1 MTLPGLA
8 ATSRPLLEVES
19 LCTSFD
25 VQGERLVAV
34 DDVSFSLAAGRT
46 LAIVGESGSG
56 KTVLS
61 RSIMQIL
68 PRTGVQT
75 SGRVVFSGRELTG
88 LGDKALQQVWGRQIA
103 MILQDPMSSLT
114 PTLTIGRQISESLQW
129 HLKLSRRQARD
140 RSAQLLAAVGIPS
153 PTAALDRYPHQLS
166 GGLRQRVCIA
176 IALACGPLL
185 LLADEPTTSLDVTVQ
200 AQILDL
206 LAAQQS
212 ERAMAMILI
221 THDLAVVA
229 GRADETIVMYAG
241 RIVERA
247 PTSRIFAAPRMPYT
261 RGLLE
266 SIPRLSDPS
275 HTPLT
280 AIPGRPPELI
290 RLGPGCAFAPR
301 CPRAQD
307 RCRSEAPT
315 LTEADDGGHWFACWY
330 PLPPPTGAQPADS
343 VPLDQ
348 QSSVT
353 S

>member
-1 MTLPGLA
+1 
-8 ATSRPLLEVES
+8 LLQVEN
-19 LCTSFD
+19 LRTSFD
-25 VQGERLVAV
+25 VHGERLVAV
-34 DDVSFSLAAGRT
+34 DDVSFTLAAGRT

-75 SGRVVFSGRELTG
+75 SGRVMFGGHDLTA
-88 LGDKALQQVWGRQIA
+88 LDDKALQQVWGRQIA

-114 PTLTIGRQISESLQW
+114 PTLTIGRQIAESLQW
-129 HLKLSRRQARD
+129 HLKMSRGQARN
-140 RSAQLLAAVGIPS
+140 RSAELLASVGIPA
-153 PTAALDRYPHQLS
+153 PTAALNRYPHQLS

-212 ERAMAMILI
+212 EREMAMILI

-247 PTSRIFAAPRMPYT
+247 PTRRIFTAPRMPYT
-261 RGLLE
+261 RGLIE

-290 RLGPGCAFAPR
+290 RLGPGCPFAPR
-301 CPRAQD
+301 CPRVQD
-307 RCRSEAPT
+307 RCGSEAPP
-315 LTEADDGGHWFACWY
+315 LTETDDGDHWYACWY
-330 PLPPPTGAQPADS
+330 PLPLPTDAQEATSAPVS
-343 VPLDQ
+343 QRGP
-348 QSSVT
+348 VT
-353 S
+353 A

>member
-1 MTLPGLA
+1 MTLADRGP
-8 ATSRPLLEVES
+8 TDEPLLRVEN
-19 LCTSFD
+19 LRTSFD
-25 VQGERLVAV
+25 VLGERLMAV
-34 DDVSFSLAAGRT
+34 DDVSFTLAAGRT

-61 RSIMQIL
+61 RSIMRIL

-75 SGRVVFSGRELTG
+75 SGRVVFDGRDLNV
-88 LGDKALQQVWGRQIA
+88 LDAKAMQQVWGRQIA

-114 PTLTIGRQISESLQW
+114 PTLRIGSQISESLQW
-129 HLKLSRRQARD
+129 HLKMSRRRARD
-140 RSAQLLAAVGIPS
+140 RSAELLASVGVPS
-153 PTAALDRYPHQLS
+153 PAAALDRFPHQLS

-212 ERAMAMILI
+212 ERRMAMILI

-247 PTSRIFAAPRMPYT
+247 PTRRIFAAPRMPYT
-261 RGLLE
+261 RGLLG
-266 SIPRLSDPS
+266 SIPRLGDRS

-301 CPRAQD
+301 CPVVQD
-307 RCRSEAPT
+307 RCRSEAPP
-315 LTEADDGGHWFACWY
+315 LTNSDDDEHWYACWY
-330 PLPPPTGAQPADS
+330 PLPLPADAQAATTG
-343 VPLDQ
+343 PAHQ
-348 QSSVT
+348 HGPVT

>member
-1 MTLPGLA
+1 VIPRGQP
-8 ATSRPLLEVES
+8 ATDGPLLHVES
-19 LCTSFD
+19 LRTSFD

-34 DDVSFSLAAGRT
+34 DDVSFALAAGRT

-75 SGRVVFSGRELTG
+75 SGRVVFGGRDLMA
-88 LGDKALQQVWGRQIA
+88 LDDRALQQVWGRQIA

-129 HLKLSRRQARD
+129 HLKMGRRQARD
-140 RSAQLLAAVGIPS
+140 RSAELLASVGIPS
-153 PTAALDRYPHQLS
+153 PAAALSRYPHQLS

-176 IALACGPLL
+176 IALACSPLL

-206 LAAQQS
+206 LGAQQS
-212 ERAMAMILI
+212 EREMAMILV

-247 PTSRIFAAPRMPYT
+247 PTRRIFAAPRMPYT
-261 RGLLE
+261 RGLLD

-290 RLGPGCAFAPR
+290 RLGPGCPFAPR
-301 CPRAQD
+301 CPRVQD
-307 RCRSEAPT
+307 RCRSEAPP
-315 LTEADDGGHWFACWY
+315 LTETDDGDHWYACWY
-330 PLPPPTGAQPADS
+330 PLPLPTEVEAADS
-343 VPLDQ
+343 APLDEH
-348 QSSVT
+348 SSVT

>member
-1 MTLPGLA
+1 
-8 ATSRPLLEVES
+8 LLQVES
-19 LCTSFD
+19 LRTSFD

-34 DDVSFSLAAGRT
+34 DDVSFTLAAGRT

-75 SGRVVFSGRELTG
+75 SGRVLFGGHDLTV
-88 LGDKALQQVWGRQIA
+88 LDDKQLRQVWGREIA

-129 HLKLSRRQARD
+129 HLKMSRGQALD
-140 RSAQLLAAVGIPS
+140 RSAELLASVGIPS
-153 PTAALDRYPHQLS
+153 PTAALHRYPHQLS

-176 IALACGPLL
+176 IALACSPRL

-200 AQILDL
+200 AQILEL

-212 ERAMAMILI
+212 EREMAMILI

-241 RIVERA
+241 QIVERA
-247 PTSRIFAAPRMPYT
+247 PTRRIFAAPRMPYT

-290 RLGPGCAFAPR
+290 GLGPGCRFAPR

-307 RCRSEAPT
+307 RCKSETPP
-315 LTEADDGGHWFACWY
+315 LTETENGEHWYACWY
-330 PLPPPTGAQPADS
+330 PLPLPADVHTAGS
-343 VPLDQ
+343 ARRSDRGP
-348 QSSVT
+348 VT

>member
-1 MTLPGLA
+1 MTVPGRGA
-8 ATSRPLLEVES
+8 ADDQLLQVEN

-34 DDVSFSLAAGRT
+34 DDVSFTLAAGRT

-75 SGRVVFSGRELTG
+75 SGRVLFGGHDLTT
-88 LGDKALQQVWGRQIA
+88 LDDKQLQHVWGREIA

-129 HLKLSRRQARD
+129 HLKMSRGQARD
-140 RSAQLLAAVGIPS
+140 RSCELLASVGIPQ
-153 PTAALDRYPHQLS
+153 PAAAMNRYPHQLS

-176 IALACGPLL
+176 IALACSPRL

-212 ERAMAMILI
+212 EREMAMVLI

-247 PTSRIFAAPRMPYT
+247 PTKRIFAAPRMPYT

-290 RLGPGCAFAPR
+290 RLGPGCRFAPR
-301 CPRAQD
+301 CPRARA
-307 RCRSEAPT
+307 RCQSEAPPLSAT
-315 LTEADDGGHWFACWY
+315 DHVDHWYACWY
-330 PLPPPTGAQPADS
+330 PLPLATDAQAA
-343 VPLDQ
+343 
-348 QSSVT
+348 SSAPVSEHGPVT